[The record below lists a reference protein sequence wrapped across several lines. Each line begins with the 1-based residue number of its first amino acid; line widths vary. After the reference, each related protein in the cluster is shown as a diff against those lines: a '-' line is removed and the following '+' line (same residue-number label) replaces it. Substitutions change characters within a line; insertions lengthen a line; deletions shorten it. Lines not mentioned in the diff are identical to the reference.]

1 MAFSRA
7 EAYAPA
13 SVANLGVGFDILG
26 MALEGMGDRALVEFQ
41 DAPGIVI
48 SDIQGDAGRLPR
60 DPAQNVASVSAQ
72 ALLDEVGEKRG
83 LRLQLIKGLPL
94 SSGLGSSAASAVVA
108 VVALNKLLGQPFM
121 RRELLP
127 FCLEGEALV
136 SGYHA
141 DNVAPSLLGGI
152 ILVAGITV
160 DAIQILPNPA
170 ALHLALVTPDVQVPT
185 NGAREILPKQV
196 SLKTMIHQSG
206 AVAQLVD
213 ALHRG
218 DLDAL
223 GAAMEKDLVIE
234 PARAHLMP
242 MLAEARTAAK
252 GAGAIAVFI
261 GGAGPTLCALCD
273 RQTVAESAAA
283 AMKSV
288 YDEVGM
294 GCRAL
299 ATKVDCQGATVLNAS

>member
-1 MAFSRA
+1 M
-7 EAYAPA
+7 
-13 SVANLGVGFDILG
+13 
-26 MALEGMGDRALVEFQ
+26 
-41 DAPGIVI
+41 
-48 SDIQGDAGRLPR
+48 
-60 DPAQNVASVSAQ
+60 
-72 ALLDEVGEKRG
+72 
-83 LRLQLIKGLPL
+83 
-94 SSGLGSSAASAVVA
+94 
-108 VVALNKLLGQPFM
+108 
-121 RRELLP
+121 
-127 FCLEGEALV
+127 
-136 SGYHA
+136 
-141 DNVAPSLLGGI
+141 
-152 ILVAGITV
+152 